1 MYFLYFDESGNT
13 GFDPVQRFFTL
24 AALAAQARHCLSIQQ
39 RLTDLKFKFFPTVQP
54 YEIEIKGRNLIH
66 GKGFFENVRQETRE
80 SILHEIYGLLK
91 SEPLQLFATV
101 LDKEDPALQRLRLSS
116 DDVYRYAYKNL
127 IQRVDTFLGKEA
139 TPGLV
144 LIDSM
149 ASSIRSDL
157 KDARLVSFHLEYLHE
172 MRRANLETS
181 VVEYPVFVQGQFFA
195 AIQLADVC
203 AYQLFRAFQLTPD
216 ASGLEDLNPRGER
229 GLEVVLRMLQHTSGL
244 ERLP

>member
-39 RLTDLKFKFFPTVQP
+39 RIADLKSKFFPTVQP

-101 LDKEDPALQRLRLSS
+101 LDKEDPALQRLRLNISS
-116 DDVYRYAYKNL
+116 GISRFRPGTIFRGDPIGRRMRLSTVPRFSTHTRCQGSRGSESTWRAGVGGCSANVAAYL
-127 IQRVDTFLGKEA
+127 W
-139 TPGLV
+139 P
-144 LIDSM
+144 
-149 ASSIRSDL
+149 
-157 KDARLVSFHLEYLHE
+157 
-172 MRRANLETS
+172 
-181 VVEYPVFVQGQFFA
+181 
-195 AIQLADVC
+195 
-203 AYQLFRAFQLTPD
+203 
-216 ASGLEDLNPRGER
+216 
-229 GLEVVLRMLQHTSGL
+229 
-244 ERLP
+244 